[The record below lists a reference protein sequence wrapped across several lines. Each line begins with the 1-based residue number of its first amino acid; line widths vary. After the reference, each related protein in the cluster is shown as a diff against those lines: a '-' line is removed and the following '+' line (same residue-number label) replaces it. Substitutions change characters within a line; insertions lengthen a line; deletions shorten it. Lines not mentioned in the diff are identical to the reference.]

1 MLYIQ
6 FLLQTLFQSV
16 SNISS
21 FCMVIPLCVEY
32 ILHWHTVPFCQ
43 PDMLQ
48 QESLILFII
57 SPLQKRKKKTEE
69 LKERQDHLSPMR
81 KGLCCLQEYPK
92 FILWGAIQVIC
103 LFRLWRAVLRRY
115 YACISEDLNTQ
126 QLMSVYKIDI
136 EGRVVLV
143 FVHKQS
149 SWSHYW
155 FELFISLR
163 KILFRDR
170 GHN

>member
-32 ILHWHTVPFCQ
+32 LALAHCAFLPARHATTG
-43 PDMLQ
+43 
-48 QESLILFII
+48 I
-57 SPLQKRKKKTEE
+57 SNPLYNLPSPKKKKKTEE